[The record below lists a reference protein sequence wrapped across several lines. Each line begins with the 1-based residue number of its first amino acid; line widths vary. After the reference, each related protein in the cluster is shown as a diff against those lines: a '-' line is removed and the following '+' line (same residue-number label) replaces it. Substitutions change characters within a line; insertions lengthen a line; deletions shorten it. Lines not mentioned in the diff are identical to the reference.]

1 MMNEDILLER
11 KEALEGLLEEL
22 NAIPDSRIERCK
34 RFSIGEILLIV
45 LCAQIC
51 GYETFREYEAYGY
64 CKIELLRKFLAYK
77 NGPPSRS
84 TIARILA
91 LIDPKMMENL
101 FVKWVQ
107 DIIGDAKKDEPGTIA
122 IDGKTH
128 CGAKGEK
135 LHLVTAFDTKS
146 QLILA
151 EEKVNERSNEIPAIP
166 LLLDLLSISGHLVS
180 IDAMGCQKIIADK
193 IRTKKGHYLLALK
206 QNQGELYQEIDDF
219 FSDQDCLK
227 KCATVTRTDKGHGR
241 LEKRTCYTTENIS
254 WINKKSDWKDLK
266 SIAMIISERSI
277 NGVKSTEKRYF
288 ISSANADPVK
298 ILAASR
304 AHWGIENSVHWV
316 LDVIFGEDTRIIWD
330 HNIAH
335 NEAIIRKMALNLLR
349 KYSLTKP
356 VISPG
361 KISLK
366 ILRKTMV
373 LDDQRMHQL
382 LKGAS

>member
-1 MMNEDILLER
+1 MINEDILVER
-11 KEALEGLLEEL
+11 KEALVGLLEEL
-22 NAIPDSRIERCK
+22 NAIPDIRIERCK
-34 RFSIGEILLIV
+34 RFSIGEILLVV

-51 GYETFREYEAYGY
+51 GYETCREYEAYGY
-64 CKIELLRKFLAYK
+64 CKIELLRKFLTYK

-91 LIDPKMMENL
+91 LIDPKMMEKL

-107 DIIGDAKKDEPGTIA
+107 DILQDDTKQGELGTIA

-135 LHLVTAFDTKS
+135 LHLVSAFDTKS
-146 QLILA
+146 QLVLA
-151 EEKVNERSNEIPAIP
+151 EEKVSEKSNEIPAIP

-193 IRTKKGHYLLALK
+193 IRTKKGHYLLSLK
-206 QNQGELYQEIDDF
+206 QNQGELYQEVDDF

-227 KCATVTRTDKGHGR
+227 ECATVTRTDKGHGR
-241 LEKRTCYTTENIS
+241 LEKRTCYATEDIS
-254 WINKKSDWKDLK
+254 WINKKNDWKDFK
-266 SIAMIISERSI
+266 SVAMIISERNI

-288 ISSANADPVK
+288 ISSVSADPEK

-330 HNIAH
+330 YNIAH

-349 KYSLTKP
+349 QYSLTKP
-356 VISPG
+356 IISPG

-366 ILRKTMV
+366 V
-373 LDDQRMHQL
+373 
-382 LKGAS
+382 

>member
-1 MMNEDILLER
+1 MNEDILIER

-22 NAIPDSRIERCK
+22 NAIPDSRISRCK

-64 CKIELLRKFLAYK
+64 CKIELLRKFLTYK

-91 LIDPKMMENL
+91 LIDPKEMETL

-107 DIIGDAKKDEPGTIA
+107 DILASNTEKGEPGTIA

-135 LHLVTAFDTKS
+135 LHLVSAFDTKS
-146 QLILA
+146 QLVLA
-151 EEKVNERSNEIPAIP
+151 EEKVSEKSNEIPAIP
-166 LLLDLLSISGHLVS
+166 LLLDLLCIAGHLVS

-206 QNQGELYQEIDDF
+206 ENQGDLYEEVNDF

-227 KCATVTRTDKGHGR
+227 TCATVTRTDKGHGR
-241 LEKRTCYTTENIS
+241 LETRTCYATEDIS
-254 WINKKSDWKDLK
+254 WINKKNDWKDFK
-266 SIAMIISERSI
+266 SISMVISKRNI
-277 NGVKSTEKRYF
+277 NGLESIEKRYF
-288 ISSANADPVK
+288 ITSVNADPIR
-298 ILAASR
+298 ILSASR

-316 LDVIFGEDTRIIWD
+316 LDVIFGEDARVIWD

-335 NEAIIRKMALNLLR
+335 NEAIIRKIALNLLR
-349 KYSLTKP
+349 QYRLTNP

-366 ILRKTMV
+366 TLRKTMV

-382 LKGAS
+382 LKGAL